1 VTKLSGYLLDVVWPD
16 GDFVRYRARRDDAD
30 YSPVL
35 VVAPIAEPCGPAT
48 LRRLEHEYAFRAEL
62 DPAWAVRPLA
72 LSRSTERTLLVL
84 EDYGGEPLA
93 RLLGQPLELTR
104 FLHLAIGIS
113 VALGHVH
120 AKGLIH
126 KDVKPANMLVNAVS
140 GRVWLTGFGI
150 ASELPRERQPPEPPQ
165 VLAGTLA
172 YMAPEQT
179 GRMNRSI
186 DSRSD
191 LYSLGVTLYEM
202 LTGELPFMAADP
214 MEWVHCHVARQPTPP
229 VQRVPEIPA
238 VVSAIVMKLLAKNP
252 EERYQSAGGVVAD
265 LRRCLAALEASGRI
279 DPFPLGAHDA
289 SDRLLI
295 PEKLYGRDRA
305 SKVLLDAFD
314 RVVESGTPELVLVS
328 GYSGIGKSSVVN
340 ELHRV
345 IVLPRGLFATGKFDQ
360 LKRDIPYAILAQAFQ
375 SLVRQILGQSDADLD
390 TWRSEIRE
398 ALGSNGQLIVDL
410 VPEIT
415 SLIGNQ
421 PAVPELAPREAEN
434 RFHTVLGRFLAV
446 FAQKQHPCVL
456 FLDDLQWLDAASLK
470 CLEYVLTHPDTRHLL
485 LIGAY
490 RDNEVSPTHP
500 LMRGLETI
508 RKAGAIIH
516 ELVVAPLSVDDLAQL
531 IADGVHCEPSR
542 AAPLAQLVHE
552 KTAGNPFFAIQFLTT
567 LAEQHLL
574 VFDASRGA
582 WTWDVERI
590 RRKDI
595 TDNVVDLMVEKL
607 KRLPATTQA
616 ALKQFACLGNVADAA
631 TLRVVLGRADSDTD
645 LSAAVRAEF
654 IQRMGET
661 YRFVH
666 DRIREA
672 SYALIPEEQRAA
684 THLRVGRLLAAGL
697 PAEGMSEPVFEV
709 TNQLNAGSALITD
722 PQEKQQLCQLNIR
735 AGRQAKRAGA
745 YASALSYFVRATALL
760 PADAWSEHYEQTF
773 GLYLYRSQCE
783 YLIGNFDH
791 VDELFALLLANARCD
806 LDRAKAYRLRIQ
818 LFQVSGRHADAVA
831 TAFEALRLF
840 GVSFPDTKE
849 DIRSATV
856 AEQQSMIINLAG
868 RRVTDLV
875 SGPVATDP
883 TIKTIIGLLSDSLTS
898 VYTARSSLLPLVV
911 LKALNL
917 SLRHGNVADSCAVYS
932 FYGFVVLSL
941 HGDIRLGA
949 EFSDM
954 AVRLS
959 QNFDHPKM
967 KGRLLLSQ
975 AAFINL
981 WRAHF
986 ATSLPILER
995 VFLAAFDVGDLVFA
1009 GYTTCFTMWLM
1020 LEVGGPL
1027 DESLKAARRY
1037 TAFARRN
1044 HNDVIYQTIRLSEQY
1059 VASLKGLTQQ
1069 PGSFSDAAFDE
1080 AATLQGFE
1088 TAKSG
1093 PSITAYHILKL
1104 TDACIFGR
1112 YDRAQ
1117 DHALRAA
1124 TTLREVMCTA
1134 LEVSFYFYH
1143 ALTLA
1148 ALHRQVPQERQ
1159 QELGSTLKG
1168 HLSKLERWAQHCP
1181 ENFRSRHSLVA
1192 AEMER
1197 IEGRPMQ
1204 AMELY
1209 EEAIRSAR
1217 TNGFVQIEALANELA
1232 GRFHLERGFE
1242 TIGRAYLRDARSCYL
1257 RWGALGKVGQLES
1270 EHPQL
1275 AEHPSPPSTMAV
1287 GPDVAQID
1295 ALAVVKASQ
1304 AVSGQIVLDR
1314 LLETLMRIV
1323 IENAGAQ
1330 RGCLLLENGAGLT
1343 LAVDASVDGQAISV
1357 HLPAQAPSQA
1367 DLPGSLLNRVRRT
1380 RQKVILAD
1388 ASTPHPFA
1396 TDAYF
1401 SRQHTKSALC
1411 MPVLR
1416 QAELVGLLYLEN
1428 SLATHAF
1435 TPERVAV
1442 LELLASQAVISLE
1455 NARLYADLQKENSE
1469 RKRAEE
1475 ALLESKQRFRDY
1487 AETASDWFWESGPEH
1502 ELTDLSGNLDI
1513 FGNRDAIIG
1522 KRRGSLAADL
1532 ESEPEKW
1539 RQHMATLERHESFR
1553 NFEYTSTDAE
1563 GRLRF
1568 LSVSGRPVFDQAG
1581 RFTGYRGTTADLTE
1595 RREAEERLRQSQK
1608 MESVGQLTGGIAHDF
1623 NNILTV
1629 IMGAV
1634 ESLADDVVDRR
1645 SFAATVKMIDEAAT
1659 RGADLTRQLL
1669 AFARKQTLCPR
1680 PTDINALIV
1689 DTARLLRPTLGE
1701 QVEIKSMLDES
1712 AWQAM
1717 IDPTQLSTAL
1727 INLAL
1732 NARDAMPRGGKL
1744 RIETANVVLD
1754 EAAAHA
1760 DPEAHAGPYVMI
1772 AVSDTGT
1779 GIPAALLNKVFEPFF
1794 TTKEFGKGTGLGL
1807 SMVYGFVKQSGG
1819 LVRIRSEE
1827 GHGTTIRLYLP
1838 RAEAANKASGA
1849 PTSALQGGDETILVV
1864 EDDPL
1869 TRKFVVTQLESLGY
1883 NIVSAATG
1891 AEALALVDRGV
1902 TFDLLFTDVI
1912 MPGGVNGRE
1921 LAEEMAKRRPLLRI
1935 LYTSGYAEDAIVHH
1949 GRLDPG
1955 IALLNKP
1962 YRKADLARQVR
1973 EALGRLRA
1981 PNLNG

>member
-1 VTKLSGYLLDVVWPD
+1 VTGLSGYLLEAVWPE

-30 YSPVL
+30 QSHVL
-35 VVAPIAEPCGPAT
+35 VVAPAEPYGPAT

-72 LSRSTERTLLVL
+72 LSRSRERTLLVL
-84 EDYGGEPLA
+84 EDYGGEPLT

-126 KDVKPANMLVNAVS
+126 KDVKPANVLVNAVS

-179 GRMNRSI
+179 GRMNRSV

-202 LTGELPFMAADP
+202 LIGELPFIAADP
-214 MEWVHCHVARQPTPP
+214 MVWVHCHVARQPTPP
-229 VQRVPEIPA
+229 AQRVPEIPA
-238 VVSAIVMKLLAKNP
+238 PVSAIVMKLLAKNP
-252 EERYQSAGGVVAD
+252 EERYQSAGGVEAD
-265 LRRCLAALEASGRI
+265 LRRCLAALEANRCI

-289 SDRLLI
+289 PDRLLI
-295 PEKLYGRDRA
+295 PEKLYGRDRE

-314 RVVESGTPELVLVS
+314 RVVASGTPELVLVS

-345 IVLPRGLFATGKFDQ
+345 IVLPRGLFASGKFDQ

-375 SLVRQILGQSDADLD
+375 SLVRQILGSSEADLD

-398 ALGSNGQLIVDL
+398 GLGPNGQLIVDL
-410 VPEIT
+410 VPEIAT
-415 SLIGNQ
+415 LVGNQ
-421 PAVPELAPREAEN
+421 PPLPELAPREAEN
-434 RFHTVLGRFLAV
+434 RFHTLLGRFLAV

-456 FLDDLQWLDAASLK
+456 FLDDLQWLDTASLRF
-470 CLEYVLTHPDTRHLL
+470 LEYVLTHPDTRHLL

-500 LMRGLETI
+500 LVRGLETI

-516 ELVVAPLSVDDLAQL
+516 ELVVAPLSIDDLERL
-531 IADGVHCEPSR
+531 IADCVHCEGSR
-542 AAPLAQLVHE
+542 AAPLARLVHE

-582 WTWDVERI
+582 WTWEVERI

-595 TDNVVDLMVEKL
+595 TDNVVDLMVAKL

-616 ALKQFACLGNVADAA
+616 ALKQFACLGNAADAA

-654 IQRMGET
+654 IQRMEGT

-672 SYALIPEEQRAA
+672 SYALIPEDERAA
-684 THLRVGRLLAAGL
+684 THLRIGRLLAAGV
-697 PAEGMSEPVFEV
+697 PPEGISEQVFEV
-709 TNQLNAGSALITD
+709 TNQLNAGLALITD
-722 PQEKQQLCQLNIR
+722 PREKEQLCRLNIR
-735 AGRQAKRAGA
+735 AGRQARRAGA
-745 YASALSYFVRATALL
+745 YTSALSYFVRATDLL

-783 YLIGNFDH
+783 YLIGNFCH
-791 VDELFALLLANARCD
+791 VDELFALLLANARSN
-806 LDRAKAYRLRIQ
+806 LDRAKAYRLRMQ
-818 LFQVSGRHADAVA
+818 LHQVSGRHADAVT
-831 TAFEALRLF
+831 TAFDALRLF
-840 GVSFPDTKE
+840 GVSFPDSRE
-849 DIRSATV
+849 DVRVATA
-856 AEQQSMIINLAG
+856 AEQRSMTINLAG
-868 RRVTDLV
+868 RRIIDLV
-875 SGPVATDP
+875 SAPVATDP
-883 TIKTIIGLLSDSLTS
+883 TIKAIIGLLADSLTS

-911 LKALNL
+911 LRALNL
-917 SLRHGNVADSCAVYS
+917 SLQHGNVADSCAVYS
-932 FYGFVVLSL
+932 FYGFVALSL

-954 AVRLS
+954 AVQLS

-975 AAFINL
+975 AAFIDL

-986 ATSLPILER
+986 AASLPIMER
-995 VFLAAFDVGDLVFA
+995 AFLAAFDVGDLVFA
-1009 GYTTCFTMWLM
+1009 GYTTCFTVWVM
-1020 LEVGGPL
+1020 LEAAEPL
-1027 DESLKAARRY
+1027 DESLKVARRY
-1037 TAFARRN
+1037 TAFARRS

-1059 VASLKGLTQQ
+1059 VASLKGLTRQ

-1080 AATLQGFE
+1080 AASLQVIE
-1088 TAKSG
+1088 TARSG

-1112 YDRAQ
+1112 YGEAH

-1124 TTLREVMCTA
+1124 ATLREVMATV
-1134 LEVSFYFYH
+1134 LEVTFHFYH

-1148 ALHRQVPQERQ
+1148 ALYRQMPDDRRQEV
-1159 QELGSTLKG
+1159 GSTLKR
-1168 HLSKLERWAQHCP
+1168 HLSKLEGWAQHCP

-1192 AEMER
+1192 AEMAR
-1197 IEGRPMQ
+1197 IEGRALQ

-1217 TNGFVQIEALANELA
+1217 TSGFVQIEALANELA

-1242 TIGRAYLRDARSCYL
+1242 TIGRAYLQDARSCYL
-1257 RWGALGKVGQLES
+1257 RWGALGKVAQLES
-1270 EHPQL
+1270 QHPQL
-1275 AEHPSPPSTMAV
+1275 ADHPSLPSTIAV
-1287 GPDVAQID
+1287 GADVAQID
-1295 ALAVVKASQ
+1295 ALAVVKSSQ

-1330 RGCLLLENGAGLT
+1330 RGCLLLENSVGLT
-1343 LAVDASVDGQAISV
+1343 LAAEASVDGQAISV
-1357 HLPAQAPSQA
+1357 HLPRAQVPLQA
-1367 DLPGSLLNRVRRT
+1367 DLPGSMLNRVRRS

-1388 ASTPHPFA
+1388 ACAPHPFE
-1396 TDAYF
+1396 TDDYF

-1455 NARLYADLQKENSE
+1455 NARLYADLQRENSE
-1469 RKRAEE
+1469 RKRAEA
-1475 ALLESKQRFRDY
+1475 ALLESKQQFRDY

-1502 ELTDLSGNLDI
+1502 EFTDVSGNLDI
-1513 FGNRDAIIG
+1513 FGIDRDAIIG
-1522 KRRGSLAADL
+1522 KRPDFLAADL

-1539 RQHMATLERHESFR
+1539 RHHMATLERHESFR
-1553 NFEYTSTDAE
+1553 NFEHTFIDAE
-1563 GRLRF
+1563 GRRRF
-1568 LSVSGRPVFDQAG
+1568 LSVSGRPVFDQSG

-1629 IMGAV
+1629 VIGAV
-1634 ESLADDVVDRR
+1634 ESLADDVVDRHAL
-1645 SFAATVKMIDEAAT
+1645 AATVKMIDEAAT

-1680 PTDINALIV
+1680 ATDINALII

-1744 RIETANVVLD
+1744 RIETANVTLD
-1754 EAAAHA
+1754 EADAYA
-1760 DPEAHAGPYVMI
+1760 DPEAHAGPYVTI

-1779 GIPAALLNKVFEPFF
+1779 GIPAALLDKVFEPFF

-1819 LVRIRSEE
+1819 HVRIHSDE

-1838 RAEAANKASGA
+1838 RAPEVTNKASGA
-1849 PTSALQGGDETILVV
+1849 RTPALQGGDETILVV
-1864 EDDPL
+1864 EDDAL
-1869 TRKFVVTQLESLGY
+1869 TRKFVVSQLESLGY
-1883 NIVSAATG
+1883 KIVSAATG
-1891 AEALALVDRGV
+1891 AEALALVDQGV

-1955 IALLNKP
+1955 VALLNKP
-1962 YRKADLARQVR
+1962 YRKADLARQIR
-1973 EALGRLRA
+1973 QALGGR
-1981 PNLNG
+1981 